1 MTIETPAA
9 KCPHCGE
16 PLSFQVTTQLMSDS
30 RMSFVLHPNKGELLS
45 ARTVGD
51 SITNMEKLL
60 VAVGKD
66 LGVKTTVLVEG
77 LQWTDGS
84 VKVDM
89 IVARHVPGIK
99 QREPVSSGV
108 RK

>member
-1 MTIETPAA
+1 MTIPDNV

-16 PLSFQVTTQLMSDS
+16 PLGFQMTTKLMSDS
-30 RMSFVLHPNKGELLS
+30 RMSFVIHPNEGELLS

-51 SITNMEKLL
+51 SISSMEKLL

-66 LGVKTTVLVEG
+66 LGVKTNVLVEG
-77 LQWTDGS
+77 LQWTDGA

-89 IVARHVPGIK
+89 LVARHEPGLK
-99 QREPVSSGV
+99 KRTPPVASDQ
-108 RK
+108 